1 MSGFRRYADILRLFG
16 EERHDWTIPD
26 ISATLD
32 VPAST
37 IYRTV
42 RELVAEG
49 FLEPAHAGHYRL
61 GAAFIA
67 YDRIIGATDPIIRI
81 GSGLLRD
88 VAAQARVPCVAVLAR
103 LFGDRVMCVAD
114 ARAPGEAARTS
125 YERGRPRPLT
135 RGATSKAILAQLPSR
150 RLTRILDAAADP
162 HPHAP
167 SIAELR
173 EELGLI
179 RRRGYVVSRGE
190 VDRGMVGI
198 AAPVSLPERA
208 LLASLSLVVPA
219 AALDD
224 ATERRLVLLAVS
236 TASLLMEELR
246 RIDAAPAAAERRAGG
261 TGA

>member
-1 MSGFRRYADILRLFG
+1 MSGFRRYADVLRLFD
-16 EERHDWTIPD
+16 EVRSDWTIPE
-26 ISATLD
+26 ISDALG

-37 IYRTV
+37 VYRTV
-42 RELVAEG
+42 RELGAEG
-49 FLEPAHAGHYRL
+49 FLEPAKEGHYRL

-67 YDRIIGATDPIIRI
+67 FDRLIAATDPVVRI
-81 GSGLLRD
+81 GQSLLRE

-103 LFGDRVMCVAD
+103 LFGDLVMCVAD
-114 ARAPGEAARTS
+114 ARTPDEAAGSS

-150 RLTRILDAAADP
+150 RLTRVLVADSEGGG
-162 HPHAP
+162 HAP
-167 SIAELR
+167 DIAVLR
-173 EELGLI
+173 EEIAAI
-179 RRRGYVVSRGE
+179 RRRGYVISRGE

-198 AAPVSLPERA
+198 AAPVSLPDRA

-224 ATERRLVLLAVS
+224 ATERRLVLLVVS

-246 RIDAAPAAAERRAGG
+246 RLDTRPAEPNAGG
-261 TGA
+261 RPA